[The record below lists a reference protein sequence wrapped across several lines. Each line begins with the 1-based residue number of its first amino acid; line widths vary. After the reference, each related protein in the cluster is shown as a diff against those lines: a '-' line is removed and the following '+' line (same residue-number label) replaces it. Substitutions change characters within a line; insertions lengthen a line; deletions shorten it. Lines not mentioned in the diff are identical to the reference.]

1 MRIKE
6 TKVYPFDELSDE
18 AKEKAVEGL
27 CDINVDY
34 EWWEGIYDDAE
45 TAKLR
50 LTEFDIGRGNYC
62 RGDFIEY
69 AKDTVDAIIEN
80 HGENCETRQTAEEFI
95 VDSAKLSIKYPFSP
109 DADGEDINETDRT
122 REQGDVNAEF
132 LRSILEDYR
141 IILQKE
147 YEHLGSEA
155 AIIETI
161 KTNEYEFTVDGK
173 LA

>member
-18 AKEKAVEGL
+18 AKEKAVERL

-34 EWWEGIYDDAE
+34 EWWDFTYDDAE
-45 TAKLR
+45 TVKLK
-50 LTEFDIGRGNYC
+50 LTEFDLGSGSYC

-69 AKDTVDAIIEN
+69 AKDTADAIIEN
-80 HGENCETRQTAEEFI
+80 HSENCETRQTAEEFI
-95 VDSAKLSIKYPFSP
+95 VDSAKLCIKYPFSP
-109 DADGEDINETDRT
+109 AVDGDDVNETDRT
-122 REQGDVNAEF
+122 REQGDVNDDF
-132 LRSILEDYR
+132 LKSILEDYR

-147 YEHLGSEA
+147 YEYLTSED
-155 AIIETI
+155 AIIEMI
-161 KTNEYEFTVDGK
+161 KANEYEFTADGV